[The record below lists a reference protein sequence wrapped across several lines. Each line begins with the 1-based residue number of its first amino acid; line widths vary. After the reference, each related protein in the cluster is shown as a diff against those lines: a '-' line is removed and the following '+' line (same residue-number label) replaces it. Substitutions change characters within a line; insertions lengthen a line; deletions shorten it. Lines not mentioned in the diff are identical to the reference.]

1 MAKTSNSKAAA
12 SSSSPAEPFWIANVN
27 RFFLRLG
34 ILWNLPESSP
44 NLDALIRGPLK
55 VDRIDRGRIMCSFT
69 VKALVTNKYNTL
81 HGGVVA
87 TVAEVVAL
95 ACVRSVAGD
104 KDFFLGESSISYL
117 SAARLNAQVEVD
129 GCVLRHGRTV
139 VVTSVEFRVKE
150 TRKLVYV
157 ARATFYNMPSA
168 KL

>member
-1 MAKTSNSKAAA
+1 MAKPSNSEAA
-12 SSSSPAEPFWIANVN
+12 SSSSATAERFWISNLN
-27 RFFLRLG
+27 DFFLRNG
-34 ILWNLPESSP
+34 ILGNLPESSP
-44 NLDALIRGPLK
+44 DLDALVRGSLR
-55 VDRIDRGRIMCSFT
+55 VDRIDRGRIICSFT
-69 VKALVTNKYNTL
+69 IKKPVTNKYSTL